1 MKFGNNIACFIPIK
15 ENSKRVKGKNLR
27 NLGNKPL
34 YRHILDKCTKVF
46 NNVFVDTDSDL
57 IKTYC
62 NNNNIQII
70 DRIPKL
76 LQDSA
81 NGNDLLEHWITKY
94 PNFEYYFQIHV
105 TSPFTTENTIKD
117 CVKILTNNKY
127 DSVFTAYEDKTW
139 YWFDGKP
146 INYDP
151 KNFPRSQDA
160 KGLIKETTCLYGIKK
175 QQFLSRRAR
184 VGKNPFVYLVDYYQS
199 LDIDNEQDFEYCNFL
214 KTKNKL
220 NETH

>member
-1 MKFGNNIACFIPIK
+1 MKFFITIK
-15 ENSKRVKGKNLR
+15 NNSKRVKQKNFQKL
-27 NLGNKPL
+27 NELPL
-34 YRHILDKCTKVF
+34 WKHLIHELHEH
-46 NNVFVDTDSDL
+46 NVFVDTDSDL